1 VLLER
6 PEVAER
12 VVELLPEGDVVV
24 TRVRPVVAGV
34 EVVAEDER
42 RLLVVPSVYRGED
55 EVPRPELTEEELDE
69 DVLLPETVLLLKDE
83 ERPEDE

>member
-6 PEVAER
+6 PEADR
-12 VVELLPEGDVVV
+12 VVELLLEGDVVV

-34 EVVAEDER
+34 DVVTEDER

-55 EVPRPELTEEELDE
+55 EAPRPELTEEELDG
-69 DVLLPETVLLLKDE
+69 DILLPEAELLLKDE